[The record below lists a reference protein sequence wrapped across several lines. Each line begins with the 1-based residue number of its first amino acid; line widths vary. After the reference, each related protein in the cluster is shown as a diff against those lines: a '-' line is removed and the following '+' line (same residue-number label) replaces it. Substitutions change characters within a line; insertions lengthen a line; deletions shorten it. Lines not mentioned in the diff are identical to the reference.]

1 VNNSNVTS
9 YTGTYSGDDYTNCL
23 IEQCENNYSKS
34 LDEKSCIENTRAC
47 LVSDLINQTG
57 VETVS
62 GNYGLATNDSSNCT
76 IDTCQT
82 EFNLNNDVCE
92 PAIIPDT
99 PLNIDNSGQ
108 LGVGLDQSSQLQ
120 SLIPI
125 AVDDSLLG
133 QAKMISA
140 YSGHVCAIRK
150 SDDKLFCWGRNNF
163 GQLGNNSTNDSLVP
177 TAVDDSVLGAVA
189 YVSVGGNFTCAIR
202 KIDNKLFCWGTN
214 SYGRLGINNSN
225 TDTSSSFPVPTAVDS
240 SLLSRVSYVEL
251 GGSHA
256 CAIRRDD
263 DKLFCWGRNNWGQIG
278 NNGELTDIFIS
289 PALVA
294 DNVLNAVSTVSA
306 GPSSTCALRKS
317 DGKPYCW
324 GSNQFEMLGL
334 GSTVTRITS
343 PSAVVDTLLGAS
355 SEIKVGFSHSCAIK
369 ASNNKVYCWGR
380 RFNGSIGDGST
391 QQFVNVSTPS
401 LIDDSLLDAASQ
413 LDVSNTFSCAIKNS
427 DNQLFCW
434 GGNGDGQLGD
444 GTQNNRFSPRA
455 VDQTNL

>member
-1 VNNSNVTS
+1 MKKLLVIIITIMTSSSSFADLDVNGNIVLGSEIKASDFNTRFSVIKTKFNNKGLDLLNNQSNPDSAINFDLFAEGGTEDVSKTKILDQLSKIPLETNGINTLSNEISSNELNLWFNFLENLADTYQPPIACTQTEAILNGVNNSNVTS

-34 LDEKSCIENTRAC
+34 LDEKSCIEDTRAC

-99 PLNIDNSGQ
+99 PLNINYKNISLGNDNSFFLNPVDEKVYSWGSNNSGQ
-108 LGVGLDQSSQLQ
+108 LGIGLNQSSQLQ

-140 YSGHVCAIRK
+140 YSGHV
-150 SDDKLFCWGRNNF
+150 
-163 GQLGNNSTNDSLVP
+163 
-177 TAVDDSVLGAVA
+177 
-189 YVSVGGNFTCAIR
+189 
-202 KIDNKLFCWGTN
+202 
-214 SYGRLGINNSN
+214 
-225 TDTSSSFPVPTAVDS
+225 
-240 SLLSRVSYVEL
+240 
-251 GGSHA
+251 
-256 CAIRRDD
+256 
-263 DKLFCWGRNNWGQIG
+263 
-278 NNGELTDIFIS
+278 
-289 PALVA
+289 
-294 DNVLNAVSTVSA
+294 
-306 GPSSTCALRKS
+306 
-317 DGKPYCW
+317 
-324 GSNQFEMLGL
+324 
-334 GSTVTRITS
+334 
-343 PSAVVDTLLGAS
+343 
-355 SEIKVGFSHSCAIK
+355 CAIK